1 MNGTEMMGFAVAFYV
16 GAALM
21 KFFDAVTRDLV
32 TPILAGIFP
41 GVQQTVDKLVIQVGS
56 VKISIGDAIGATFNL
71 LIAFLVVSWTLPLI
85 KTYAPIGGRR

>member
-1 MNGTEMMGFAVAFYV
+1 
-16 GAALM
+16 M

-32 TPILAGIFP
+32 TPILVGIFP
-41 GVQQTVDKLVIQVGS
+41 GVQQTVDKLVIQIGS